1 MKKRTNPMCVS
12 GSTAKNGRNYAI
24 QEIHVMNILI
34 VDNFLHSDSHIADH
48 DKGFRAN
55 GTYRKLN

>member
-1 MKKRTNPMCVS
+1 MSVS
-12 GSTAKNGRNYAI
+12 VSTAKNGRNYAI

-34 VDNFLHSDSHIADH
+34 VDNYLHADSHIADH

>member
-1 MKKRTNPMCVS
+1 MCVS
-12 GSTAKNGRNYAI
+12 VYTTKNGRNYAI

-34 VDNFLHSDSHIADH
+34 VDNCLHSDSHIADC